1 MSIERERIAQV
12 VRELLTTELGASER
26 RPSGRDASA
35 PKVASYPSAVGA
47 SALHAAR
54 CERPAPP
61 LHEVDDPT
69 VASIIP
75 QLVGVTSSQIAVGHR
90 GLRFKT
96 DLYLRMREGSAD
108 AKDAVHSEVPDDWA
122 AAHGLLSLKSRCE
135 DRTEHLLFPNHGRR
149 LDERSLAALG
159 SARSSRPDVQVI
171 IGDGL
176 SSNAVLKNGTE
187 SLQELSRALGAAGYR
202 SGPGMFVK
210 YARIG
215 VADEI
220 GVLTGARATV
230 IVVGERPG
238 LGTGDSLSFYIAVNP
253 KLDQDNAEKNCI
265 SNVRGIGIVPR
276 EAADLTVNI
285 LRRAFELGGG
295 GVAIGFG
302 FGRT

>member
-1 MSIERERIAQV
+1 MSVDRDTIARV
-12 VRELLTTELGASER
+12 VRELLQAEIGRSEVGA
-26 RPSGRDASA
+26 RPSAI
-35 PKVASYPSAVGA
+35 GA

-61 LHEVDDPT
+61 LHEVDDP
-69 VASIIP
+69 AAESFIP
-75 QLVGVTSSQIAVGHR
+75 QLVATTSSQIAVGHR

-122 AAHGLLSLKSRCE
+122 STHGLLSLKSRCV
-135 DRTEHLLFPNHGRR
+135 DRGEYLLFPNHGRR
-149 LDERSLAALG
+149 LDETSLNALAAAKG
-159 SARSSRPDVQVI
+159 SRPDVQVI

-176 SSNAVLKNGTE
+176 SANAVLKNGTE
-187 SLQELSRALGAAGYR
+187 SLQELSRALGAAGFR
-202 SGPGMFVK
+202 TGTGMYVK

-215 VADEI
+215 VTEEI

-230 IVVGERPG
+230 IVIGERPG
-238 LGTGDSLSFYIAVNP
+238 LGAGDSLSFYIAVNP

-265 SNVRGIGIVPR
+265 SNVRAIGIRPR
-276 EAADLTVNI
+276 EAAELSVNI

>member
-1 MSIERERIAQV
+1 MSVDRDRIARV
-12 VRELLTTELGASER
+12 VRELLQSEIGASVIGDR
-26 RPSGRDASA
+26 QSA
-35 PKVASYPSAVGA
+35 IAPRTSAYPSVIGA

-61 LHEVDDPT
+61 VHEVDDPE
-69 VASIIP
+69 VESIIP
-75 QLVGVTSSQIAVGHR
+75 RLVGTTSSQIAVGHR

-108 AKDAVHSEVPDDWA
+108 AKDAVHSEVPDEWA
-122 AAHGLLSLKSRCE
+122 SAHGLLNLRSRCV
-135 DRTEHLLFPNHGRR
+135 DRGEYLLFPNHGRR

-159 SARSSRPDVQVI
+159 PAKGSRPDVQVI

-176 SSNAVLKNGTE
+176 SSNAVMKNGTE
-187 SLQELSRALGAAGYR
+187 SLQELSRALGAAGWR
-202 SGPGMFVK
+202 TGTGMFVK

-265 SNVRGIGIVPR
+265 SNVRGIGIKPH

>member
-1 MSIERERIAQV
+1 MSVDRESIARV
-12 VRELLTTELGASER
+12 VRELLQTELGTQPGGGATPMAR
-26 RPSGRDASA
+26 RAAAYPSVVQASA
-35 PKVASYPSAVGA
+35 Q
-47 SALHAAR
+47 HAAR

-61 LHEVDDPT
+61 LHEIDHPADET
-69 VASIIP
+69 VIP
-75 QLVGVTSSQIAVGHR
+75 SLVATTSSQIAVGHR

-122 AAHGLLSLKSRCE
+122 AAHGLLSLKSRCV
-135 DRTEHLLFPNHGRR
+135 DRDEYLLFPNHGRR
-149 LDERSLAALG
+149 LDDASVAALG
-159 SARSSRPDVQVI
+159 PAKGSRPDVQVI

-187 SLQELSRALGAAGYR
+187 SLQELQRALGAAGYR
-202 SGPGMFVK
+202 TGTGMFVK

-230 IVVGERPG
+230 VVVGERPG

-253 KLDQDNAEKNCI
+253 RLDQDNAEKNCI
-265 SNVRGIGIVPR
+265 SNVRGIGIKPR
-276 EAADLTVNI
+276 EAADLTANI

>member
-1 MSIERERIAQV
+1 MDRERIAAV
-12 VRELLTTELGASER
+12 VRELLSSELGVGDRVAGG
-26 RPSGRDASA
+26 GRGVGPGQKGAA
-35 PKVASYPSAVGA
+35 YPSVVGA
-47 SALHAAR
+47 SALHASR

-61 LHEVDDPT
+61 LHEIDNPADESV
-69 VASIIP
+69 VP

-108 AKDAVHSEVPDDWA
+108 AKDAVHSEVPDEWA
-122 AAHGLLSLKSRCE
+122 AAHGLLALKSRCE
-135 DRTEHLLFPNHGRR
+135 ERGEYLLFPNHGRR
-149 LDERSLAALG
+149 LDEKSLAALG
-159 SARSSRPDVQVI
+159 SARGSAPDVQVI

-176 SSNAVLKNGTE
+176 SANAVMKNGTE
-187 SLQELSRALGAAGYR
+187 SLSELQRALTGAGFR
-202 SGPGMFVK
+202 VGTGMFVR

-220 GVLTGARATV
+220 GVLTKARATV

-265 SNVRGIGIVPR
+265 SNVRGIGIKPR
-276 EAADLTVNI
+276 EAADLTVDI
-285 LRRAFELGGG
+285 LKRSFANGVG

>member
-1 MSIERERIAQV
+1 MSVDRDQIARV
-12 VRELLTTELGASER
+12 VRELLASELGAEGGVTR
-26 RPSGRDASA
+26 GGASGQKTTA
-35 PKVASYPSAVGA
+35 YPSVVGA
-47 SALHAAR
+47 STLHAAR

-61 LHEVDDPT
+61 LHEIDDPA
-69 VASIIP
+69 VESVIA
-75 QLVGVTSSQIAVGHR
+75 QLIATTPSQIAVGHR

-108 AKDAVHSEVPDDWA
+108 AKDAVHSEVPEDWA
-122 AAHGLLSLKSRCE
+122 AAHGLLNLKTRCQ
-135 DRTEHLLFPNHGRR
+135 DRGEYLLYPNNGRR
-149 LDERSLAALG
+149 LDDASLAAL
-159 SARSSRPDVQVI
+159 AAAKDTRPDVQVI

-176 SSNAVLKNGTE
+176 SSNAVMKNGTE
-187 SLQELSRALGAAGYR
+187 ALQELSRALGAAGWR
-202 SGPGMFVK
+202 TGAGMFVK

-265 SNVRGIGIVPR
+265 SNVRGIGIKPH
-276 EAADLTVNI
+276 EAADLTANI
-285 LRRAFELGGG
+285 LRRSFELGGG